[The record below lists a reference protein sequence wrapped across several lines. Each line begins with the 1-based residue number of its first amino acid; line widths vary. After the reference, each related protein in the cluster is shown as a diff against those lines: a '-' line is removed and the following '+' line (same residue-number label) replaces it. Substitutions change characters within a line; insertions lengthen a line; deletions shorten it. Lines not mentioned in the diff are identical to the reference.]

1 MDKKRFLK
9 FLAIAVLIL
18 STIVTIVYFSI
29 RNSSDSPIELE
40 VWFTY
45 EGGEIIKEKIASF
58 ENLHPDISIKFNEQ
72 PSSGWVDKFVSVA
85 QTGESPDV
93 FLAKGAWFGELAS
106 LGYIYSLTNFI
117 SPTLE
122 SSFLPFSI
130 ASLTYENE
138 LWGLPL
144 WLDSILLFYNKDLF
158 NQNNLEYPTAN
169 WTENDLI
176 FAAHNLTDSLESQRY
191 GLAWSALSPYMW
203 PAFQY
208 GYGHGPLYQNQTII
222 VNDTAS
228 VSAMEFI
235 YNLKYYYECVD
246 YDDSSSAATQAFLES
261 KASMLIYGGW
271 FVPVLKDEGFNYGIE
286 ILPKISSTGEFISPM
301 AEVKGFGIS
310 KDTLYPDTCFE
321 LISYLTSTETQ
332 QELVNEEYKIPT
344 KNDLIL
350 SSTVQN
356 NPDIKKQIEQISH
369 SQIYPLDP
377 IYAIYS
383 DYIRAALQFIMID
396 HQDIQETLNEAQQ
409 NIDANRGV
417 GD

>member
-1 MDKKRFLK
+1 MDKKRLLK
-9 FLAIAVLIL
+9 SLAITLLIL
-18 STIVTIVYFSI
+18 STIATIAYFSI
-29 RNSSDSPIELE
+29 RNYSTSPIELE

-45 EGGEIIKEKIASF
+45 EGGDIIKEKIVNF
-58 ENLHPDISIKFNEQ
+58 ENLHPDISIKFHEQ
-72 PSSGWVDKFVSVA
+72 PSSGWVDKFVSIA

-93 FLAKGAWFGELAS
+93 FLAKGSWFGELAT
-106 LGYIYSLTNFI
+106 LGYIYSLTDFI

-130 ASLTYENE
+130 TSLTYEND

-158 NQNNLEYPTAN
+158 NQNGLEYPSAN
-169 WTENDLI
+169 WTEIDLI
-176 FAAHNLTDSLESQRY
+176 FAAKNLTDLSETQRY
-191 GLAWSALSPYMW
+191 GLAWSTLSPYMW
-203 PAFQY
+203 PAFQF
-208 GYGHGPLYQNQTII
+208 GFGHGPLYQNQTII

-228 VSAMEFI
+228 VSAMDFI
-235 YNLKYYYECVD
+235 YKLKYFYNCVG
-246 YDDSSSAATQAFLES
+246 YDDTSSAATQAFLEN

-271 FVPVLKDEGFNYGIE
+271 FVPVLKDVGFNYGVE

-310 KDTLYPDTCFE
+310 KDTLYPQTCFE

-369 SQIYPLDP
+369 SQNFPLDP

-383 DYIRAALQFIMID
+383 DYIRAALQFILVD
-396 HQDIQETLNEAQQ
+396 FQDIQETLNAAQQ

-417 GD
+417 DG